1 MFRRQHLNNVALII
15 IALIIVMFSACNEKH
30 INSMQ
35 DNTVSGNL
43 LQNTG
48 ESNIRKNTEKSIED
62 TKQAEKSDDTERSK
76 ITSEQE
82 NINSLKNAQEQ
93 SGNIPVSI
101 ITPASDSTETA
112 KHDSSYKIP
121 ETQGTA
127 TTPVPTPTPQP
138 TPYPSANL
146 FEKPRFKGVRSIYF
160 DDNDELKEFIEKNM
174 PEGYDVQLG
183 KDYIKLKDPD
193 FKVWGTLFYK
203 QYINFYHFNCYV
215 AYKWGESLTK
225 KLLELITEN
234 PEKIYEFLF
243 ISPNYEDG
251 YYIDYPHFLSLSKE
265 TYDNME
271 RVVNELFRQTA
282 ELPEE
287 LKNVFWEMNRRLL
300 NEDASPA
307 ELFCLSFNLSLKWH
321 RPAM

>member
-35 DNTVSGNL
+35 NNTVSGNL

-112 KHDSSYKIP
+112 KHDSSYKFLKHKA
-121 ETQGTA
+121 Q
-127 TTPVPTPTPQP
+127 PQP
-138 TPYPSANL
+138 
-146 FEKPRFKGVRSIYF
+146 RSP
-160 DDNDELKEFIEKNM
+160 L
-174 PEGYDVQLG
+174 PL
-183 KDYIKLKDPD
+183 
-193 FKVWGTLFYK
+193 
-203 QYINFYHFNCYV
+203 
-215 AYKWGESLTK
+215 
-225 KLLELITEN
+225 
-234 PEKIYEFLF
+234 
-243 ISPNYEDG
+243 
-251 YYIDYPHFLSLSKE
+251 LSLLL
-265 TYDNME
+265 TLQLIY
-271 RVVNELFRQTA
+271 
-282 ELPEE
+282 
-287 LKNVFWEMNRRLL
+287 LKNPGLRV
-300 NEDASPA
+300 
-307 ELFCLSFNLSLKWH
+307 
-321 RPAM
+321 